1 MCVCV
6 CDPSDCYE
14 GKHMYTHR
22 ILDTRTQ
29 HQNEAVYTDYS
40 ALFCRSSTL
49 FSHEAAYV
57 EDNFRLY
64 LIWCWL
70 SRRVS
75 SFSITSE
82 ILLALQTGYSMQ
94 DL

>member
-1 MCVCV
+1 
-6 CDPSDCYE
+6 
-14 GKHMYTHR
+14 MYTHR
-22 ILDTRTQ
+22 NLDTRTQ
-29 HQNEAVYTDYS
+29 HKNEAVYTNCS

-49 FSHEAAYV
+49 FSHDV
-57 EDNFRLY
+57 EDTFRLY